1 MAAAAL
7 APAEVAKR
15 HHRASIVAD
24 EIRIVKHA
32 AAQHNVV
39 FVMGHA
45 HVVLPKN
52 LPIWHLPRRVLLEIP
67 YKARSTCMP
76 LLLFRSQCCCDT
88 AARLASC
95 PWSWPLQPTC
105 CHGAEGTARRGQGLK
120 LREVSACTQMF
131 ADAFSESADSVFGVP
146 SAHLLE
152 IGLPYKLHES

>member
-1 MAAAAL
+1 MLWQLLPDLAVAAL

-52 LPIWHLPRRVLLEIP
+52 LPVWHLPRRVLLEIP
-67 YKARSTCMP
+67 YKARSSCTA
-76 LLLFRSQCCCDT
+76 LLVVQI
-88 AARLASC
+88 
-95 PWSWPLQPTC
+95 
-105 CHGAEGTARRGQGLK
+105 G
-120 LREVSACTQMF
+120 
-131 ADAFSESADSVFGVP
+131 
-146 SAHLLE
+146 SAHCYALM
-152 IGLPYKLHES
+152 GLAFCPCSAFGSPQATLQQRCSGVGISS